1 MNVALKDGRIII
13 SDIGGAYHLLKG
25 VSGLSY
31 QRSSRTMSGA
41 ATLSLLDDLS
51 GIGRLPKDIEA
62 ERQRMRAVRDAMD
75 AERDNPAP
83 KPLVHYPVKATL
95 YAHQIRAANMA
106 LLHFGLVAP
115 PGRREL

>member
-1 MNVALKDGRIII
+1 MRIVIEDGRIII

-31 QRSSRTMSGA
+31 QRSSQTMTGA
-41 ATLSLLDDLS
+41 ATLELLDALS

-95 YAHQIRAANMA
+95 YAHQTRAANMA
-106 LLHFGLVAP
+106 LLHFGVVVP
-115 PGRREL
+115 ERREL

>member
-1 MNVALKDGRIII
+1 MNVALKDGRVII
-13 SDIGGAYHLLKG
+13 SGFGAVYPSLKT
-25 VSGLSY
+25 VAGLSY
-31 QRSSRTMSGA
+31 QRSSQTMTGA
-41 ATLSLLDDLS
+41 VTLELLDALS
-51 GIGRLPKDIEA
+51 GMGRLPEGIEA

-106 LLHFGLVAP
+106 LLHFGAVV